1 MIESKIKYNTDDFF
15 SSVLIKNVSQILFNH
30 LYIQTFVQKKMM
42 AMYSEIWSASCFH
55 YDGFTY
61 VHANF
66 KHISATA
73 SSTGRQ
79 SKGRQN

>member
-1 MIESKIKYNTDDFF
+1 
-15 SSVLIKNVSQILFNH
+15 
-30 LYIQTFVQKKMM
+30 MM